1 MFIKPRRLIGFNC
14 GVGRI
19 AGVTIEK
26 EGKPGT
32 YGRTRV
38 TRLLTKGR
46 KDRNNFKME
55 INLLG
60 IVVVCIN

>member
-14 GVGRI
+14 GIGRI
-19 AGVTIEK
+19 AGVTLEK

-46 KDRNNFKME
+46 KDRNNLKMK
-55 INLLG
+55 IN
-60 IVVVCIN
+60 

>member
-14 GVGRI
+14 GIGRI
-19 AGVTIEK
+19 AGVNLVR

-46 KDRNNFKME
+46 KDRKNLKME
-55 INLLG
+55 IN
-60 IVVVCIN
+60 

>member
-19 AGVTIEK
+19 AGVNTEK
-26 EGKPGT
+26 EGKPET

-38 TRLLTKGR
+38 TRLLKKGR
-46 KDRNNFKME
+46 KDRNNLKWKL
-55 INLLG
+55 IN
-60 IVVVCIN
+60 